1 MEQPNT
7 QLVVCD
13 YYQLVKQAGHK
24 VNEEFKTLL
33 SSKHL
38 IERKY
43 VNAVNANKEKGLKLY
58 IIDEVATGEYYAN
71 LAEAQEIKAEAIKLV
86 EAEKQAINNAISEV
100 KTTRAYNK
108 VNR

>member
-7 QLVVCD
+7 QLVICD
-13 YYQLVKQAGHK
+13 YYQLVKQAGQK
-24 VNEEFKTLL
+24 VNEDFKTLL

-43 VNAVNANKEKGLKLY
+43 VNSVNANKEKGLKLY
-58 IIDEVATGEYYAN
+58 IIDEIATAEYYAN
-71 LAEAQEIKAEAIKLV
+71 LAEAQSIKAEAIKLV
-86 EAEKQAINNAISEV
+86 EADKRAIDNAIADV